1 MINKWFYTQID
12 NSALIIFRVFF
23 GFLIA
28 AEAIGAIFTGWV
40 TKTLVEPKFTFN
52 FIGLDFLQPLPG
64 NGMYFYFAI
73 MGIFGLLVMVGYK
86 YRWSMIA
93 YTIMWAGVYFMQKA
107 SYNNHYYLLLILC
120 IMMSTLPAGNYFSMD
135 VKQNPALKKI
145 AMPRWVVLIIIAQL
159 WIVYTYA
166 SVAKLYPDW
175 LDFTVAKNLMAGRAH
190 YPIVGDILQNRWA
203 HVSVAYFGILFDLLI
218 IPLLLWK
225 RTRLASF
232 CFSIF
237 FHLFNS
243 IVFQIGIFPY
253 LSLAFTVFFF
263 SKERIHHIFMK
274 KKEFYTGNEI
284 LIPSFKKIFL
294 PILVIWFVIQ
304 IVLPLRHWVI
314 PGDVLWTEEGHRL
327 SWRMM
332 LRGKSGITNFYVVD
346 KNKPETEK
354 RNFIDKQDYVSK
366 KQLRLLSTKPDAM
379 WQFAQY
385 LKKEYAA
392 KGKDI
397 AVYVKSK
404 VSVNGKKRKLFID
417 PDVDLANVSWNY
429 FTTNPWI
436 IKYPKNQSKEGK
448 K

>member
-1 MINKWFYTQID
+1 MINRWLFTQID

-40 TKTLVEPKFTFN
+40 KMTLVDPKFTFN

-64 NGMYFYFAI
+64 YGMYIYFAI
-73 MGIFGLLVMVGYK
+73 MGVFGILVMLGYR
-86 YRWSMIA
+86 YRFSVIA

-107 SYNNHYYLLLILC
+107 SYNNHYYLLLLLLL
-120 IMMSTLPAGNYFSMD
+120 MMSVLPAANYFSLD
-135 VKQNPALKKI
+135 TKRNPEKI
-145 AMPRWVVLIIIAQL
+145 KISMPRWCVLVIIAQL

-175 LDFTVAKNLMAGRAH
+175 LDYTVAKNLMASRAY
-190 YPIVGDILQNRWA
+190 YPIIGDILQQHWT
-203 HVSVAYFGILFDLLI
+203 HVCITYFGILFDLLI

-225 RTRLASF
+225 RTRFTAF
-232 CFSIF
+232 CISIF

-263 SKERIHHIFMK
+263 SREKIHHIFMPK
-274 KKEFYTGNEI
+274 KKFYDADEI
-284 LIPSFKKIFL
+284 RIPAYKKTLLIISA
-294 PILVIWFVIQ
+294 IWFVIQ
-304 IVLPLRHWVI
+304 IGLPLRHWAI

-332 LRGKSGITNFYVVD
+332 LRGKTGTTNFYILD
-346 KNKPETEK
+346 KNDPNAKKEYINKGDYLTP
-354 RNFIDKQDYVSK
+354 KQI
-366 KQLRLLSTKPDAM
+366 RLIASKPDVI

-385 LKKEYAA
+385 LKKEYA
-392 KGKDI
+392 KQGKDI
-397 AVYVKSK
+397 GVYVKSK
-404 VSVNGKKRKLFID
+404 VSVNGKKRKPFID
-417 PDVDLANVSWNY
+417 RNVDLANVPWNY

-436 IKYPKNQSKEGK
+436 LTN
-448 K
+448 

>member
-1 MINKWFYTQID
+1 MINRWLFTQID

-28 AEAIGAIFTGWV
+28 AEAIGAIFTGWI
-40 TKTLVEPKFTFN
+40 KRTLVDPEFTFN

-93 YTIMWAGVYFMQKA
+93 YTIMWAGVYFMQKS
-107 SYNNHYYLLLILC
+107 SYNNHYYLLLLLLI
-120 IMMSTLPAGNYFSMD
+120 IMTLLPAGNYFSLD
-135 VKQNPALKKI
+135 VKRNPSLKKI
-145 AMPRWVVLIIIAQL
+145 AMPRWVILFIIIQL

-175 LDFTVAKNLMAGRAH
+175 LDYTVAKNLMAGRAY
-190 YPIVGDILQNRWA
+190 YPIIGPILQHHWA
-203 HVSVAYFGILFDLLI
+203 HVSVTYFGILFDLLV

-225 RTRLASF
+225 RTRFIIF
-232 CFSIF
+232 CLGIF

-253 LSLAFTVFFF
+253 LSLAFSVFFF
-263 SKERIHHIFMK
+263 SKEKIHHIFMK
-274 KKEFYTGNEI
+274 KKEFYNANEI
-284 LIPSFKKIFL
+284 IVPSYKRLLIPIA
-294 PILVIWFVIQ
+294 VVWFIIQ
-304 IVLPLRHWVI
+304 IALPLRHWFI

-332 LRGKSGITNFYVVD
+332 LRGRSGMTNFYIVD
-346 KNKPETEK
+346 KNDAEA
-354 RNFIDKQDYVSK
+354 KQQIIKKNDYLTK
-366 KQLRLLSTKPDAM
+366 KQIRSVNTKPDFM
-379 WQFAQY
+379 WQFAQQ
-385 LKKEYAA
+385 LKKKYAA
-392 KGKDI
+392 EGKEI
-397 AVYVKSK
+397 EVYVKSS
-404 VSVNGKKRKLFID
+404 VSVNGKKRKAFID
-417 PDVDLANVSWNY
+417 PKVDLASVPWNY

-436 IKYPKNQSKEGK
+436 IRYDKEEL
-448 K
+448 